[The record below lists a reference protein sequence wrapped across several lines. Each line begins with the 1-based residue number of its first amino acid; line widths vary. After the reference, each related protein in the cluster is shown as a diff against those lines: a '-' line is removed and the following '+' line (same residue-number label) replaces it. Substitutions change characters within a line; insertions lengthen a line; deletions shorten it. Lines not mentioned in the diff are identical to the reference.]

1 MTQVSYSTESSDLLE
16 RGMHHWACSVQH
28 LWRRGV
34 RGKNLEILNAE
45 KLYTLQHNLEWQ
57 LPFVIT
63 SKFSRSYQVGHCSY
77 HKHFS
82 YTTKIKFSYYVL
94 KYTLKNIKH
103 ILQVSTE
110 EMQEAKL
117 SKTCIPRGS
126 KLKNKRHIRFCTLSR
141 SYYPSPSS
149 LFFHLFLRNNFF

>member
-34 RGKNLEILNAE
+34 RENNLEILNAE
-45 KLYTLQHNLEWQ
+45 KLYTDQHNLEWQ
-57 LPFVIT
+57 LSFVIT

-103 ILQVSTE
+103 SLQVSTE
-110 EMQEAKL
+110 ELQEGHVIQNMY
-117 SKTCIPRGS
+117 SQGI
-126 KLKNKRHIRFCTLSR
+126 
-141 SYYPSPSS
+141 
-149 LFFHLFLRNNFF
+149 